1 MLEKKS
7 ILSVCIS
14 CRDNRENKYKLRG
27 GKRFSRMLQKSIRKN
42 NLVLREVKCMS
53 QCKRACI
60 VSLTAQDSFTYIFG
74 DVDPNQTKYAQEL
87 LELVSIYS
95 KANEGFMRRRDRP
108 DLFRS
113 NILGRL
119 PPIDSTS
126 DLVNN
131 INKL

>member
-14 CRDNRENKYKLRG
+14 CRDNREIKYKVRG
-27 GKRFSRMLQKSIRKN
+27 GKRFSRILQKSIRKK
-42 NLVLREVKCMS
+42 NLLLREVKCMS

-108 DLFRS
+108 GLFRS

-119 PPIDSTS
+119 PPINSTS

>member
-27 GKRFSRMLQKSIRKN
+27 GNRFSRMLQKSIRKK
-42 NLVLREVKCMS
+42 NLLLREVKCMS

-108 DLFRS
+108 NLFRS

-119 PPIDSTS
+119 PPINSIS

>member
-14 CRDNRENKYKLRG
+14 CRDNRENKFKIRG

>member
-14 CRDNRENKYKLRG
+14 CRDNRESKYKVRG
-27 GKRFSRMLQKSIRKN
+27 GKRFSRILQKSIRKKN
-42 NLVLREVKCMS
+42 FLLREVKCMS

-60 VSLTAQDSFTYIFG
+60 VSLTAQDSFTYFFG

>member
-14 CRDNRENKYKLRG
+14 CRDNRESKYKVRG
-27 GKRFSRMLQKSIRKN
+27 GKRFSRILQKSIRKK
-42 NLVLREVKCMS
+42 NLLLREVKCMS

-60 VSLTAQDSFTYIFG
+60 VSLTAQDSFMYIFG

>member
-14 CRDNRENKYKLRG
+14 CRDNRENKYKIRG
-27 GKRFSRMLQKSIRKN
+27 GKRFSRMLQKSIRKK
-42 NLVLREVKCMS
+42 NLLLREVKCMS

-108 DLFRS
+108 NLFRS

>member
-14 CRDNRENKYKLRG
+14 CRDNRESKYKERG
-27 GKRFSRMLQKSIRKN
+27 GKRFSRIFQKSIRKK
-42 NLVLREVKCMS
+42 NLLLREVKCMS

-119 PPIDSTS
+119 PPINSTS

>member
-27 GKRFSRMLQKSIRKN
+27 GNRFSRMLQKSIRKK
-42 NLVLREVKCMS
+42 NLILREVKCMG

-60 VSLTAQDSFTYIFG
+60 VSLTAEDSFTYIFG

>member
-27 GKRFSRMLQKSIRKN
+27 GNRFSRMLQKSIRKK
-42 NLVLREVKCMS
+42 NLLLREVKCMS

-119 PPIDSTS
+119 PPINSTS

>member
-14 CRDNRENKYKLRG
+14 CRDNCENKYKIRG

-87 LELVSIYS
+87 LELVSIYR

-119 PPIDSTS
+119 PPINSTS
-126 DLVNN
+126 NLVNN
-131 INKL
+131 INK

>member
-1 MLEKKS
+1 MLEKEL

-14 CRDNRENKYKLRG
+14 CRDNRENKFKIRG

-74 DVDPNQTKYAQEL
+74 DVDPNQTKYLQEL
-87 LELVSIYS
+87 LELVLIYS

>member
-1 MLEKKS
+1 MLEKEL

-27 GKRFSRMLQKSIRKN
+27 GKRFSRMLQKSIFKKN
-42 NLVLREVKCMS
+42 LLLREVKCMS

-119 PPIDSTS
+119 PPINSIS

>member
-27 GKRFSRMLQKSIRKN
+27 GNRFSRMLQKSIRKK
-42 NLVLREVKCMS
+42 NLLLREVKCMS

-119 PPIDSTS
+119 PPINSIS

>member
-14 CRDNRENKYKLRG
+14 CRDNRENKSKFRG
-27 GKRFSRMLQKSIRKN
+27 GKRFSRMLQKSIRKK
-42 NLVLREVKCMS
+42 NLLLREVKCMS

>member
-1 MLEKKS
+1 MLGKKL

-14 CRDNRENKYKLRG
+14 CRDNRENKFKIRG

-119 PPIDSTS
+119 PPINSTS

>member
-27 GKRFSRMLQKSIRKN
+27 GKRFSRILQKSIRKK
-42 NLVLREVKCMS
+42 NLLLREVKCMS

-108 DLFRS
+108 NLFRS

-119 PPIDSTS
+119 PPINSIS

>member
-14 CRDNRENKYKLRG
+14 CRDNSENKYKLRG
-27 GKRFSRMLQKSIRKN
+27 GKRFSRMLQKSIRKK
-42 NLVLREVKCMS
+42 NLLLREVKCMS

-108 DLFRS
+108 NLFRS

-119 PPIDSTS
+119 PPINSIS

>member
-14 CRDNRENKYKLRG
+14 CSDNRESKYKVRG
-27 GKRFSRMLQKSIRKN
+27 GKRFSRILQKSICKKN
-42 NLVLREVKCMS
+42 LLLREVKCMS

-60 VSLTAQDSFTYIFG
+60 VSLTAQNSFTYIFG
-74 DVDPNQTKYAQEL
+74 DIDPNQTKYAQEL

-108 DLFRS
+108 DFFRS

-119 PPIDSTS
+119 PPVNSTS
-126 DLVNN
+126 EIVNK
-131 INKL
+131 INK

>member
-14 CRDNRENKYKLRG
+14 CRDNRESKYKVRG
-27 GKRFSRMLQKSIRKN
+27 GKRFSRILQKSIRKK
-42 NLVLREVKCMS
+42 NLLLREVKCMS

-60 VSLTAQDSFTYIFG
+60 VSLNAQDSFTYIFG

-119 PPIDSTS
+119 PPINSKS

>member
-14 CRDNRENKYKLRG
+14 CRDNRENKYKIRG
-27 GKRFSRMLQKSIRKN
+27 GKRFFKMLHKTICKKN
-42 NLVLREVKCMS
+42 FLLREVKCMS

-60 VSLTAQDSFTYIFG
+60 VSLTDKDSFTYIFG

-119 PPIDSTS
+119 PPINSIS

>member
-14 CRDNRENKYKLRG
+14 CRDNRESKYNVRG
-27 GKRFSRMLQKSIRKN
+27 GKRFSRILQKSIRKK
-42 NLVLREVKCMS
+42 NLLLREVKCMS

-95 KANEGFMRRRDRP
+95 KANEGFMRRSDRP

-119 PPIDSTS
+119 PPINSTS

>member
-1 MLEKKS
+1 MLGKKL

-14 CRDNRENKYKLRG
+14 CRDNRENKYKIRG
-27 GKRFSRMLQKSIRKN
+27 GKRFSRILQKSIRKN

-108 DLFRS
+108 NLFRS

-119 PPIDSTS
+119 PPINSIS

>member
-14 CRDNRENKYKLRG
+14 CRDNRENKYKVRG
-27 GKRFSRMLQKSIRKN
+27 GKRFSRILQKSIRKK
-42 NLVLREVKCMS
+42 NLLLREVKCMS

>member
-1 MLEKKS
+1 MLGKKL

-14 CRDNRENKYKLRG
+14 CRDNRENKYKIRG
-27 GKRFSRMLQKSIRKN
+27 GKRFSRILQKSIRKN

-119 PPIDSTS
+119 PPINSTS

>member
-27 GKRFSRMLQKSIRKN
+27 GKRFSRILQKSIRKK
-42 NLVLREVKCMS
+42 NLLLREVKCMS

-108 DLFRS
+108 NLFRS

>member
-27 GKRFSRMLQKSIRKN
+27 GKRFSRMLQKSIRKK
-42 NLVLREVKCMS
+42 NLLLREVKCMS

-108 DLFRS
+108 NLFRS

-119 PPIDSTS
+119 PPINSIS

>member
-14 CRDNRENKYKLRG
+14 CRDNRESKYKLRG
-27 GKRFSRMLQKSIRKN
+27 GNRFSRMLQKSIRKK
-42 NLVLREVKCMS
+42 NLLLREVKCMS

-131 INKL
+131 INKF

>member
-1 MLEKKS
+1 MLEKEL

-27 GKRFSRMLQKSIRKN
+27 GNRFSRMLQKSIRKN

-87 LELVSIYS
+87 LELVSTYS

-119 PPIDSTS
+119 PPINSTS

>member
-1 MLEKKS
+1 
-7 ILSVCIS
+7 
-14 CRDNRENKYKLRG
+14 
-27 GKRFSRMLQKSIRKN
+27 MLQKSIRKN

-119 PPIDSTS
+119 PPINSIS

>member
-14 CRDNRENKYKLRG
+14 CRDNRESKYKVQG
-27 GKRFSRMLQKSIRKN
+27 GKRFSRILQKSIRKKN
-42 NLVLREVKCMS
+42 PLLREVKCMS

>member
-1 MLEKKS
+1 MLEKEL

-27 GKRFSRMLQKSIRKN
+27 GKRFSRILQKSIRKK
-42 NLVLREVKCMS
+42 NLLLREVKCMS

-119 PPIDSTS
+119 PPIDSIS

>member
-14 CRDNRENKYKLRG
+14 CRDNRENKYKIRG

-87 LELVSIYS
+87 LELVSIYR

-119 PPIDSTS
+119 PPINSTS

>member
-14 CRDNRENKYKLRG
+14 CRDNRESKYKVRG

-42 NLVLREVKCMS
+42 NLLLREVKCMS

-119 PPIDSTS
+119 PPILSLIHISEPTRPY
-126 DLVNN
+126 
-131 INKL
+131 

>member
-27 GKRFSRMLQKSIRKN
+27 GKRFSRILQKSIRKK
-42 NLVLREVKCMS
+42 NLLLREVKCMS

>member
-1 MLEKKS
+1 MLEKKL

-14 CRDNRENKYKLRG
+14 CRDNRENKFKIRG

-108 DLFRS
+108 NLFRS

-119 PPIDSTS
+119 PPINSIS

>member
-14 CRDNRENKYKLRG
+14 CRDNRESKYKVRG
-27 GKRFSRMLQKSIRKN
+27 GKRFSRILQKSILKN
-42 NLVLREVKCMS
+42 NLVLREVRCMS

-74 DVDPNQTKYAQEL
+74 DVDPNQTKYTKEL

-108 DLFRS
+108 NLFRS

-119 PPIDSTS
+119 PPINSIS

>member
-1 MLEKKS
+1 MLEKEL

-14 CRDNRENKYKLRG
+14 CRDNRENKFKIRG

-119 PPIDSTS
+119 PPINSKS